1 MSSLH
6 SFSEVR
12 KIDHGTLESVYNDP
26 PSRGAGLHLVQEQHD
41 DTEETLPWVGVG
53 GMDALDFVRL

>member
-12 KIDHGTLESVYNDP
+12 KIDHRTLESVYNDP
-26 PSRGAGLHLVQEQHD
+26 PSRGAGLHFVQELDHD
-41 DTEETLPWVGVG
+41 MQKTSP
-53 GMDALDFVRL
+53 RL

>member
-12 KIDHGTLESVYNDP
+12 KIDHRTLESVYNDP
-26 PSRGAGLHLVQEQHD
+26 PSWGAGLHLVQEQHD
-41 DTEETLPWVGVG
+41 DTEETLPWVGVS
-53 GMDALDFVRL
+53 GMDALNFIWL